1 VTLFRL
7 TMDLHDTNE
16 VWSYEIAAKYQFR
29 ISKYRKTAR
38 NILLDCEPQI
48 GSGVN
53 DHDKLIPPRHA
64 PSPRSSGSVIPGTG
78 IQYSIIHSFWSMLR
92 ID

>member
-1 VTLFRL
+1 MALFRL

-29 ISKYRKTAR
+29 ISKHRKTAR

-48 GSGVN
+48 GSGRVTKKVLELWSGLN
-53 DHDKLIPPRHA
+53 DHDKLI
-64 PSPRSSGSVIPGTG
+64 SPLN
-78 IQYSIIHSFWSMLR
+78 YS
-92 ID
+92 